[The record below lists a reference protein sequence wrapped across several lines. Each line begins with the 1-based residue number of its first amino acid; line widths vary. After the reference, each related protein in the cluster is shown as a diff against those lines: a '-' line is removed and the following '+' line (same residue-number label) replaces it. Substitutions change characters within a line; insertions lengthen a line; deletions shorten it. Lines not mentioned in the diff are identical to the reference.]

1 MTEETQEIQEEVV
14 ASEEK
19 QPEQV
24 VETKSEPQKDVDKN
38 WHYAN
43 QVMEMQKKR
52 IQELEQQSQQRSQSV
67 PVEEKD
73 EFADLDPDDAITVT
87 QARRMAEKMAEKKAM
102 EAARKMMHEYSQ
114 TQALTN
120 DEQRMRG
127 KHEDYD
133 YVLENF
139 ALPLIK
145 NDPALAYK
153 VQNSKNPAETA
164 YRLGKLSDSYEEGVM
179 KKETS
184 PKAEKILANT
194 KRPLSANAASSS
206 LKGQADK
213 FANMS
218 KSEIWEQSQKY
229 ARTV

>member
-14 ASEEK
+14 VAEEK
-19 QPEQV
+19 QEV
-24 VETKSEPQKDVDKN
+24 AETPKADPQKDVDKN

-52 IQELEQQSQQRSQSV
+52 IQELEQLSQQRSQPA

-73 EFADLDPDDAITVT
+73 EFADLDPDDAVTVS
-87 QARRMAEKMAEKKAM
+87 QARRMAEKLSEKKAM
-102 EAARKMMHEYSQ
+102 EAAKKMMQEYSQ
-114 TQALTN
+114 TQAIAS
-120 DEQRMRG
+120 DETRMRG

-133 YVLENF
+133 YVLENYS
-139 ALPLIK
+139 LPLIK

-153 VQNSKNPAETA
+153 VQTSKNPAETA
-164 YRLGKLSDSYEEGVM
+164 YRLGKLSDSYEEGIM

-184 PKAEKILANT
+184 PKGEKILANT
-194 KRPLSANAASSS
+194 KRPLSANSASTT

-213 FANMS
+213 FSNMS
-218 KSEIWEQSQKY
+218 KQEIWEQSQKY